1 MKWIVL
7 GLGLFA
13 YLSIFWW
20 RLQHRREVE
29 LRLRQELVSRMMEQG
44 WDQGLI
50 RDWLRDER
58 RDERVRHL
66 SSVRL
71 MASVSVAVGVGMFA
85 TIGVLSLG
93 PSGMGAVLQDET
105 IAAGIVTSIGVG
117 LLAYSLLRAR
127 ERRGDAHVD

>member
-1 MKWIVL
+1 
-7 GLGLFA
+7 
-13 YLSIFWW
+13 
-20 RLQHRREVE
+20 
-29 LRLRQELVSRMMEQG
+29 
-44 WDQGLI
+44 
-50 RDWLRDER
+50 
-58 RDERVRHL
+58 
-66 SSVRL
+66 